1 MTDSSGDGDTFNVIA
16 VSSVVNTSRVTVA
29 VDADQSAFVTLV
41 LEIVI
46 LIVMFIL
53 SILLNIVI
61 VIIHVNNHSLKT
73 VSNRYRTDALAL
85 LLFFC
90 LWVDSSQLPRM
101 IINACYVS

>member
-1 MTDSSGDGDTFNVIA
+1 MTDISGDGDMFNVIA

-41 LEIVI
+41 LELVI

-73 VSNRYRTDALAL
+73 VSNRYTFALAL
-85 LLFFC
+85 LLYLC

>member
-1 MTDSSGDGDTFNVIA
+1 MTDSSGDMFNVIA

-41 LEIVI
+41 LELGI

-73 VSNRYRTDALAL
+73 VSNRYTFALAL
-85 LLFFC
+85 LLYLC
-90 LWVDSSQLPRM
+90 LWVDSSQMPRM

>member
-1 MTDSSGDGDTFNVIA
+1 MTDISGDTFNVIA

-41 LEIVI
+41 LELVI
-46 LIVMFIL
+46 LVVMFIL

-73 VSNRYRTDALAL
+73 VSNR
-85 LLFFC
+85 
-90 LWVDSSQLPRM
+90 
-101 IINACYVS
+101 

>member
-1 MTDSSGDGDTFNVIA
+1 MTDSSGDMFNVIA

-41 LEIVI
+41 LELGI

-73 VSNRYRTDALAL
+73 VSNRYTFALAL
-85 LLFFC
+85 LLYVC
-90 LWVDSSQLPRM
+90 LWVDSSQLPGM